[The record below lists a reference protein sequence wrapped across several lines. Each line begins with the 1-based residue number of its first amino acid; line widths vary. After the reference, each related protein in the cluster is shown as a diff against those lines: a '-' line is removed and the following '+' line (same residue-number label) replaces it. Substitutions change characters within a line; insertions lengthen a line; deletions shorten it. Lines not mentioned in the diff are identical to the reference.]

1 MTADLTVFREILV
14 LVLAEHLVMLAEL
27 DPSNPEAA
35 EDARPIEDRYAERNR
50 HVWAA
55 VGAAMSLG
63 YPAGV
68 QPDPVVPEAPMCVYI
83 ELPTGQVS
91 WHVPMYPGQWDGHD
105 TAEKYRRVAAYLDA
119 AG

>member
-1 MTADLTVFREILV
+1 MTADLTAFREILV

-55 VGAAMSLG
+55 MGAAMSLG

-68 QPDPVVPEAPMCVYI
+68 QLDPQEADRLIVYI

-91 WHVPMYPGQWDGHD
+91 WHVPMYEGEWDGHD
-105 TAEKYRRVAAYLDA
+105 TPEKYRRVAAYVDA